1 MTAGP
6 PSLDL
11 VACLRRGL
19 QTWAF
24 CLAISSL
31 QMFVEPNKRYA
42 VELTYSL
49 CIGTTCWLLAEVFR
63 HPLRRPGDPGGW
75 PHDWRGAVL
84 FGISIGG
91 GFLAGTALADAW
103 FGWSSWSGYS
113 QLKRSVALTPAGRVL
128 VDEARRLLAAM
139 DTLPAQVQRA
149 ARGDTGVL
157 RAGTISTAL
166 FSVARTF
173 EAAMR
178 KALPSVRLA
187 WQVQS
192 SAQQVD
198 ELRHNR
204 LDLAFVHTPIE
215 HEGLALRRVLREALV
230 VALPATHPAARQRTV
245 TLRALKD
252 ETFIVADRDRVP
264 SYYDRFIAACH
275 VAGFEPRLFHQRQT
289 MVNFL
294 GLVAIGAGVTVVPVS
309 LTRVQVAGVAYVK
322 LAGTGPFS
330 ELSVAWNP
338 ATQRWETKQHFPSA
352 NGWNNTTKSYTP

>member
-1 MTAGP
+1 MS
-6 PSLDL
+6 PSDL
-11 VACLRRGL
+11 HA
-19 QTWAF
+19 
-24 CLAISSL
+24 
-31 QMFVEPNKRYA
+31 
-42 VELTYSL
+42 
-49 CIGTTCWLLAEVFR
+49 
-63 HPLRRPGDPGGW
+63 
-75 PHDWRGAVL
+75 
-84 FGISIGG
+84 
-91 GFLAGTALADAW
+91 FLAVAEELH
-103 FGWSSWSGYS
+103 FGRAAARLHITPPPLTRHIQKLEREMGAR
-113 QLKRSVALTPAGRVL
+113 LFERTKRSVALTPAGRVL

-309 LTRVQVAGVAYVK
+309 LTRVQVTGVAYVK

-338 ATQRWETKQHFPSA
+338 A
-352 NGWNNTTKSYTP
+352 NTAPVLARALALLEGGTARASPHG